1 MEKFDKEQ
9 LEKQALGAIQS
20 DSDIVFIQDVIAVL
34 PCSSATFY
42 NHNLE
47 KLETIKDALHK
58 NRIEIK
64 KRLRTNWMRQDEN
77 ATMQV
82 ALYKLLSN
90 DEEKD
95 SLTMQKTDITT
106 KGDRLNSVIIEV
118 IDGTTDKEQ

>member
-1 MEKFDKEQ
+1 
-9 LEKQALGAIQS
+9 
-20 DSDIVFIQDVIAVL
+20 
-34 PCSSATFY
+34 
-42 NHNLE
+42 
-47 KLETIKDALHK
+47 LHK